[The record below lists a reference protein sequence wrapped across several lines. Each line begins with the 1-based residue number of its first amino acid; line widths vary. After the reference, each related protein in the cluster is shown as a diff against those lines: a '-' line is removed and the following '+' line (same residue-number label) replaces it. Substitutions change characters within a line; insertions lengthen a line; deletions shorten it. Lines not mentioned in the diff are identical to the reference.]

1 MPSEK
6 FVTSG
11 GTRKVVSILLV
22 THVLAILLPPLSL
35 QSRGPMGISPLIS
48 TLMQPL
54 EAYCQFLY
62 IDRGYAFF
70 APDPGPSHL
79 IQIRVEDANGE
90 SNDYLYPNLERQW
103 PRLLYHRH
111 FMLTEF
117 LHALHRPKHLENA
130 MSSEETY
137 VQPLQVERDRYELV
151 RDSYLRH
158 LQKEF
163 EGKRISIRRIEH
175 QLPSYDLYMADPRPL
190 NHPASYLPLPDH
202 LGADVDV
209 DLSESMI
216 EPASSGDRLISR
228 ER

>member
-6 FVTSG
+6 IVTSG
-11 GTRKVVSILLV
+11 GTRKVVSILLM

-35 QSRGPMGISPLIS
+35 QSRGPMGTSPLIS
-48 TLMQPL
+48 ALMEPL

-90 SNDYLYPNLERQW
+90 LSDFLYPNLERQW
-103 PRLLYHRH
+103 PRLVYHRH

-117 LHALHRPKHLENA
+117 LHALHRPKPLPDA
-130 MSSEETY
+130 MYSETK
-137 VQPLQVERDRYELV
+137 VHSLHVERERYELV

-175 QLPSYDLYMADPRPL
+175 QLPSYDVYMADPEPL
-190 NHPASYLPLPDH
+190 NHPTSYLPLPDH
-202 LGADVDV
+202 LGAGVDV

-216 EPASSGDRLISR
+216 EAASSVDRLNLR